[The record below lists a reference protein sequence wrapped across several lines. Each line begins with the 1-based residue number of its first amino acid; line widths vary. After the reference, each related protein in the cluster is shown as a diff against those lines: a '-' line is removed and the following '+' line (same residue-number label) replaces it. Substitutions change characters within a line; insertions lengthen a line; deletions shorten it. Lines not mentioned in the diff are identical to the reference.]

1 MKRTLPI
8 VLSLAGVCFAQGAPA
23 QVSPDDGRTD
33 FTEVFQRAL
42 DTGHLRIPGDPL
54 GAGAQATAILAGDTV
69 TSIRIDSSGQRYCK
83 PPSIH
88 LDGNA
93 QASARVDATCH
104 LTEIRLQN
112 GGSGYTSAPR
122 VYITSRPRCYKV
134 SQLRIAT
141 GTIVEGDG
149 FSSCLMP
156 GDPEKPLLFSDGAY
170 GFHLRNFSLEGRSL
184 SDIGMQFNGGIP
196 SDAGMSTLEAL
207 NISGF
212 RQKNIELNRT
222 YGFIFSNVHSVGS
235 GGWGL
240 YLRDGYN
247 NATQVISGNY
257 MGNGI
262 GGVYVGS
269 RSILFHFSS
278 IAEANGKYGIYY
290 RGPSHGILIDNAYFE
305 ANGRDGQGW
314 DLRGEYNDYDKPT
327 RGLTVRNT
335 LFNSAH
341 AEGAAF
347 LENTVDI
354 ELSHNTGMPPML
366 GMPFTANSLRIGKG
380 SGMLRVDGNTS
391 LSVANTAGTPI
402 HTEIPPGTQSLFTSE
417 LPSRIALPS
426 ASGAANITTVSRKVA
441 VPSGHMVGAG
451 VWMKTDTGTATAW
464 VEIADTVASYT
475 GTLINQPHRQTIGP
489 DWQWVSMNVATDAD
503 AKLKTTNVNFR
514 LYRNDGSETKAIYFR
529 APIAWRDIAG
539 TPARKTIQSFSATPS
554 ETRRTSTSE
563 GHSATLPSKP

>member
-1 MKRTLPI
+1 LKRTLPI

-33 FTEVFQRAL
+33 FTEVFQRLL

-54 GAGAQATAILAGDTV
+54 GAGARITPILENG
-69 TSIRIDSSGQRYCK
+69 SITNLRLDSPGERYCK
-83 PPSIH
+83 AP
-88 LDGNA
+88 
-93 QASARVDATCH
+93 
-104 LTEIRLQN
+104 EIRLEGDAQAAAEIDAN
-112 GGSGYTSAPR
+112 CRISAIRVISGGSGYTTPPR
-122 VYITSRPRCYKV
+122 IFITPHPRCYRV
-134 SQLRIAT
+134 SQLRIPIGAL
-141 GTIVEGDG
+141 VEGDG
-149 FSSCLMP
+149 FSSCLIP
-156 GDPEKPLLFSDGAY
+156 GDATKPLLFSEGAS
-170 GFHLRNFSLEGRSL
+170 GFHLRNFAVEGRRL
-184 SDIGMQFNGGIP
+184 SDVGMQFNGGLTD
-196 SDAGMSTLEAL
+196 DAARSTLEG
-207 NISGF
+207 IVITGF
-212 RQKNIELNRT
+212 RQKNIELNKS
-222 YGFIFSNVHSVGS
+222 YGFVFTNVHSAGS

-247 NATQVISGNY
+247 NATQIISGEY
-257 MGNGI
+257 SGNSI

-305 ANGRDGQGW
+305 ANGSEGKGW
-314 DLRGEYNDYDKPT
+314 DLRGEYNNYDEPT

-402 HTEIPPGTQSLFTSE
+402 HREIPPGTQSLFTSE
-417 LPSRIALPS
+417 LPSRIALPPG
-426 ASGAANITTVSRKVA
+426 SGAANITTVSRKVA

-451 VWMKTDTGTATAW
+451 VWMRTDTGTASAW
-464 VEIADTVASYT
+464 VEVADTVASYT

-554 ETRRTSTSE
+554 ETRRTNTSE